1 MLNRGAD
8 MRTNSQKHLA
18 ALPLLL
24 VTATVMEMR
33 AALRP
38 LAGKGGVPELRE
50 GDATRLCL
58 RGRELLLLVTGV
70 GPLNAAYALGRILG
84 AREVAGVCNLGIA
97 GSCVPERLGLGAAA
111 VAAAEIFPDYG
122 VVVGGVDA
130 GGVVD
135 ARAVGLAQ
143 AKDGERGVWERLELL
158 PREAGWAMG
167 LDVSELAE
175 AVFLTSGRVSGDRGR
190 AADLHARYGAEMENM
205 EGFALALGC
214 LRAGVPFLELRTV
227 SNPAGERDKAGWD
240 FRLAL
245 DSLGATWGGV
255 LAKTS

>member
-1 MLNRGAD
+1 MPTDSR
-8 MRTNSQKHLA
+8 KHLA

-38 LAGKGGVPELRE
+38 LAGTGGVPELRE
-50 GDATRLCL
+50 GEATRLCL

-70 GPLNAAYALGRILG
+70 GPLNAAYALGRVLG
-84 AREVAGVCNLGIA
+84 AHEIAGVCNLGIA
-97 GSCVPERLGLGAAA
+97 GSCVPERLGLGVAA

-122 VVVGGVDA
+122 VDVA
-130 GGVVD
+130 GVVD

-143 AKDGERGVWERLELL
+143 AKDGERGVWERLDLR
-158 PREAGWAMG
+158 PREAGRAMG
-167 LDVSELAE
+167 LDVSGLAE
-175 AVFLTSGRVSGDRGR
+175 AVFLTSGRVSGDRER
-190 AADLHARYGAEMENM
+190 AADLHTRYGAELENM

-214 LRAGVPFLELRTV
+214 LRAGAPFLELRTV
-227 SNPAGERDKAGWD
+227 SNSAGERDKAGWD

-245 DSLGATWGGV
+245 DTLGAAWAGV

>member
-1 MLNRGAD
+1 M
-8 MRTNSQKHLA
+8 
-18 ALPLLL
+18 
-24 VTATVMEMR
+24 
-33 AALRP
+33 
-38 LAGKGGVPELRE
+38 PELRE
-50 GDATRLCL
+50 GEATRLCP

-70 GPLNAAYALGRILG
+70 GPLNAAYALGRVLG
-84 AREVAGVCNLGIA
+84 AYEIAGVCNLGIA
-97 GSCVPERLGLGAAA
+97 GSCVPERLGLGAVA
-111 VAAAEIFPDYG
+111 VASAEVFPDYG
-122 VVVGGVDA
+122 VDV

-143 AKDGERGVWERLELL
+143 ARDGGRGVWDRLDLL
-158 PREAGWAMG
+158 PREAAGAMG

-175 AVFLTSGRVSGDRGR
+175 AVFLTSGRVSGDRER
-190 AADLHARYGAEMENM
+190 ARELHTLHGAELENM

-227 SNPAGERDKAGWD
+227 SNPAGERDKACWD

-245 DSLGATWGGV
+245 DTLDAAWAGV